1 VRTPL
6 VLPLLVED
14 HLVLLLLLVGNPLVL
29 HLMVEDHLVLLL
41 LLVGNPLVLH
51 LMVEDHLVLLL
62 LLVGNLLVL
71 LHLVLG
77 PMDHAPLLEASHL
90 HHTPIAV
97 DHVLLQ

>member
-1 VRTPL
+1 
-6 VLPLLVED
+6 
-14 HLVLLLLLVGNPLVL
+14 
-29 HLMVEDHLVLLL
+29 
-41 LLVGNPLVLH
+41 
-51 LMVEDHLVLLL
+51 MVEDHLVLLL